1 MRNSPP
7 GREIDREKG
16 IKMKFEEI
24 NRRFTEVVTAWIAKG
39 YTFNLSTMAGHQGEL
54 GKVDLTDGKEV
65 IRILLDHFGS
75 PLNRIGDDY
84 YSLEGIKLIVGR
96 VTDPVTPNSPD
107 EWQTV
112 WNNNLEPISY
122 EEFYLIGT
130 AKYTGAR
137 WYGTKEDTINAQKK
151 SHERYKARHV
161 PAKRYFSEEAKDIVL
176 PFLKRQ
182 PKSKSLR
189 LSDITNVTKTI
200 SMKVE
205 SNSACEYARYTVTAK
220 GHEYRLK

>member
-1 MRNSPP
+1 
-7 GREIDREKG
+7 
-16 IKMKFEEI
+16 MKFEEI
-24 NRRFTEVVTAWIAKG
+24 NRRFTEVVTEWIAKG
-39 YTFNLSTMAGHQGEL
+39 YTFNLSTMAGHQGEI

-65 IRILLDHFGS
+65 IRILLDRFGS

-107 EWQTV
+107 EWQTI
-112 WNNNLEPISY
+112 WNGHLETISC

-130 AKYTGAR
+130 AQRSGTR
-137 WYGTKEDTINAQKK
+137 WYGTKEDTIASQNK
-151 SHERYKARHV
+151 SHARYRVRHI
-161 PAKRYFSEEAKDIVL
+161 PAKKDFPDKAKDIVL

-182 PKSKSLR
+182 PKNKSLR
-189 LSDITNVTKTI
+189 LSDITKVTKTLSI
-200 SMKVE
+200 KVE
-205 SNSACEYARYTVTAK
+205 NSTMHEYARYTVTAK